1 MKRRNILV
9 VFKSTLLGALIN
21 LSLASCATTDEAI
34 NVAQSSSL
42 VALLDDLH
50 SWEEQR
56 SPLAEL
62 YKGKHVK
69 SISPRSL
76 NDIDRGLTRAFDY
89 QKKLQEVDS
98 TNLNP
103 QDSLSR
109 QIMLFKLEDYIARA
123 EFGADLIPLNAEGG
137 FYNRLTFILGR
148 LPFQTVVDFDQYLT
162 WLPEYAEYLESHIGL
177 LELGLERGRIAPVPV
192 VNNTLSMLRVLKE
205 TAFEEHP
212 AMTPFGSM
220 PEAISGS
227 EKQRLLNSARQQFKQ
242 QLLPIY
248 QKLHLFFEAQY
259 APRASQQPGILTQ
272 PGGTQ
277 FYQNRLEFFTTLP
290 LTPDDVF
297 ALGLAEVERIGAA
310 MDKVVQE
317 LDYPGDRRQLI
328 QELRTAP
335 EHYPATPQAL
345 LERAAW
351 IAKKIEG
358 QLPGWFDPLYEL
370 PFTIE
375 PVPAEIAPTYTSGRY
390 LSGDRERNQAGVYWV
405 NTTRLQSRAL
415 FNLPALTLHEAVPGH
430 HLQHAR
436 TSELQDVHPFRN
448 KFYISAF
455 GEGWG
460 LYAEFLGEEM
470 GIYETPYEQFGRLS
484 YEMWRACRL
493 VVDVGIHDRGWS
505 RAQAIDYLGS
515 RTALSEHE
523 VETEID
529 RYIGWPGQAL
539 AYKLGELTIIGLR
552 REAQKELGERFNVKA
567 FHNAVLG
574 NGALPLQLLID
585 QVRLA
590 LGLSGEGLPENLRS
604 GIKKGR
610 TMDSLARI
618 Q

>member
-1 MKRRNILV
+1 MKRLNPLLVMKSILP
-9 VFKSTLLGALIN
+9 SALSALLLVA
-21 LSLASCATTDEAI
+21 CATTDDSI
-34 NVAQSSSL
+34 DTAQSSPL
-42 VALLDDLH
+42 LALLDEIH
-50 SWEEQR
+50 AWEEQR

-62 YKGKHVK
+62 YKGKHVQ
-69 SISPRSL
+69 SIRPRSL
-76 NDIDRGLTRAFDY
+76 NDTNRELSIALDY
-89 QKKLQEVDS
+89 QQKLKDIDPSSLKVQEA
-98 TNLNP
+98 
-103 QDSLSR
+103 LSQR
-109 QIMLFKLEDYIARA
+109 VMLFKLGDYIARA

-137 FYNRLTFILGR
+137 FYNGLTFILGR
-148 LPFQTVVDFDQYLT
+148 LPFQTVTDYDQYLT

-192 VNNTLSMLRVLKE
+192 VNNTLSMLSGLKD
-205 TAFEEHP
+205 TVFEEHP
-212 AMTPFGSM
+212 AMAPFGAM
-220 PEAISGS
+220 PDAISGS

-242 QLLPIY
+242 QLLPVY
-248 QKLHLFFEAQY
+248 QKLHLFFQSQY

-272 PGGTQ
+272 PGGAQ

-328 QELRTAP
+328 QQLRTAP
-335 EHYPATPQAL
+335 EHYPATPRAL

-390 LSGDRERNQAGVYWV
+390 VSGDRERNQPGIYWV

-505 RAQAIDYLGS
+505 RAQAMDYLGS